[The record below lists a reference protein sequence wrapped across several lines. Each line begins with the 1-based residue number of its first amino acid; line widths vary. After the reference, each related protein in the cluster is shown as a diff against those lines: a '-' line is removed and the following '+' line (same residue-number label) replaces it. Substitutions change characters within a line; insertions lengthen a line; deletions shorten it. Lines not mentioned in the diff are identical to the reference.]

1 MTAPKRPVD
10 LDAFL
15 QKLDDEQELDR
26 IAAMT
31 PEQLE
36 EEAKK
41 EGIDPERTRAAVQR
55 GIDRAKAD
63 QGDKGGGQAPPA
75 APGAG
80 NVASFA
86 KAKERRGARVGWVVL
101 ALAAGVAATF
111 GVVEKDTLTAWIWP
125 APAPSQLVPPPQP
138 GPSPEQRRAAELRE
152 QALVKIKEGY
162 YGEAEDL
169 LDQAAGLDPGGDSA
183 MDSARS
189 EIRGGKKHGTYV
201 PNAKLPLGPEVPL
214 KKTQGPKGK

>member
-26 IAAMT
+26 IAALT

-41 EGIDPERTRAAVQR
+41 EGIDPERARVAVQR
-55 GIDRAKAD
+55 GIDRAKAEPGE
-63 QGDKGGGQAPPA
+63 GDKGGGQAPPA

-86 KAKERRGARVGWVVL
+86 KAKERRGARAGWIVL

-125 APAPSQLVPPPQP
+125 APAPSQQVPTPEP
-138 GPSPEQRRAAELRE
+138 GPSPAQRRAAELRE
-152 QALVKIKEGY
+152 QALVKIKMGY

-169 LDQAAGLDPGGDSA
+169 LDQAAGLDPGGDEG
-183 MDSARS
+183 MDSARL
-189 EIRGGKKHGTYV
+189 EIHRGKKHGTYV

-214 KKTQGPKGK
+214 KKTPKP